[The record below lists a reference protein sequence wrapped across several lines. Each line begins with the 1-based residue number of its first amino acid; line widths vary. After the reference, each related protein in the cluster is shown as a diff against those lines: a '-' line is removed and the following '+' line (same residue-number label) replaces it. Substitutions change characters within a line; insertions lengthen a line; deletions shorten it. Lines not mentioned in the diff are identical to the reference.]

1 MRLKSIFYGEA
12 IANYLIAEGTRRTL
26 SGNYHIS
33 FDEVNKR
40 FDTSLPDDEELL
52 ETIVMFC
59 IDSEAI
65 AEMDTMEDFDLVFYL
80 DYCPNA
86 EC

>member
-1 MRLKSIFYGEA
+1 MNE
-12 IANYLIAEGTRRTL
+12 
-26 SGNYHIS
+26 
-33 FDEVNKR
+33 R
-40 FDTSLPDDEELL
+40 FGTSLPDDEELL
-52 ETIVMFC
+52 ESIVMFC

-65 AEMDTMEDFDLVFYL
+65 AEMDTAEDFDLMFYL

>member
-1 MRLKSIFYGEA
+1 MLLKNILDGEA
-12 IANYLIAEGTRRTL
+12 IANFLIAEGTNKTL

-33 FDEVNKR
+33 FDEVNER
-40 FDTSLPDDEELL
+40 FGTSLPDDEELL
-52 ETIVMFC
+52 EAIVMFC
-59 IDSEAI
+59 IDSGTI
-65 AEMDTMEDFDLVFYL
+65 AEMDTTEDFDLVFYL